1 MNKTAGSNR
10 MGQQQIQ
17 SDKCFMNPSVSKLF
31 LETCGPLQSLDLT
44 PLYFYLW
51 FFERQ
56 CVNKQPTHTAEEP
69 KQNIQLSI
77 SIVTEE
83 TLH

>member
-1 MNKTAGSNR
+1 
-10 MGQQQIQ
+10 
-17 SDKCFMNPSVSKLF
+17 MNPSASMLF
-31 LETCGPLQSLDLT
+31 LETCGPLKTLDLT
-44 PLYFYLW
+44 PLYFYSW
-51 FFERQ
+51 VVERH
-56 CVNKQPTHTAEEP
+56 CVNKHPTYTAEEL

>member
-1 MNKTAGSNR
+1 
-10 MGQQQIQ
+10 
-17 SDKCFMNPSVSKLF
+17 MNPSVSMLF
-31 LETCGPLQSLDLT
+31 LETCGPLKTLDLT
-44 PLYFYLW
+44 PLYFYSW
-51 FFERQ
+51 VVERQ
-56 CVNKQPTHTAEEP
+56 CVNKQPTHTAEEL

>member
-17 SDKCFMNPSVSKLF
+17 SDKRCMKPSANKLF
-31 LETCGPLQSLDLT
+31 LETCGPINSKDLT

-51 FFERQ
+51 VFERQ
-56 CVNKQPTHTAEEP
+56 CVNKQLTH
-69 KQNIQLSI
+69 SRR
-77 SIVTEE
+77 TE
-83 TLH
+83 TKYSAVHFHCH